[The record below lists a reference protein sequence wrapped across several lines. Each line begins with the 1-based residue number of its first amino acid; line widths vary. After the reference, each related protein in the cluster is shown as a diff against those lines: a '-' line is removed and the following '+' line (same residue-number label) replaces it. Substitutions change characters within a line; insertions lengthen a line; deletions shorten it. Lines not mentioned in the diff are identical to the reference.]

1 VWLITLIQVLPL
13 VVMLLYWND
22 WVKWH
27 PKGKYFVDV
36 YGKGIVFFRTIL
48 ASILIFY
55 LLKNLK

>member
-1 VWLITLIQVLPL
+1 MIQVLPL

-27 PKGKYFVDV
+27 PKGKYFADV